1 MTRPDPVIAPRG
13 DEAALIEL
21 DPVLRAFRRRHPG
34 APTDLIEKAY
44 DTAVRYH
51 DGQFRKTGEPFI
63 THPLT
68 VTQILAGYGMDA
80 DTLAAALL
88 HDVVEDTDMTIED
101 VEDEF
106 GPVVATLIDGVTKLD
121 RIGFTSREEQQ
132 AATIRKMMIAVARD
146 VRVLLIKLADRLH
159 NVRTLGPLHPEKQA
173 RIARE
178 SLDIYAPLAHRLGV
192 QEIKH
197 EIEDRCFAVLYPR
210 IYTEITAL
218 MERRAPQRDAYIEK
232 TIAEARG
239 SLEDAG
245 IKSEVSGRP
254 KHVYS
259 IYRKMVE
266 GGRPFE
272 EIYDLIGI
280 RVITDELR
288 DCYAALGVV
297 HTLWPPVQ
305 GRFKDYVAMPKF
317 NLYQS
322 LHTTVLGPDRKP
334 LEVQIRTRDMH
345 EKAEYGIAAHWSYK
359 QGGRPGKPGEEL
371 PWIADIRFL
380 QDEYSDPEDFLAGLK
395 IDLYQDEVFVL
406 TPKGD
411 VVTLPRGATPV
422 DFAYKIHTEVGHRCV
437 GAKVN
442 SRLVPLSTK
451 LESGD
456 VVAISTSKAPTAGPS
471 RDWLQF
477 VKTSRASA
485 KIRQWFTRERREAA
499 LSEGREQLA
508 KALRREGLGLTAA
521 ERDRNLAEVA
531 DGMSYQDLDSL
542 FVAIG
547 EGNVSATTVAGR
559 VAKRVRPEDDEE
571 PELDLLVPPRRS
583 RTAARRPSHG
593 VIVEGLPDVLV
604 RIARCCAPVPG
615 DDVVGFV
622 TVGRG
627 VSVHRADCTNIGAL
641 AERSERMIDITWDPG
656 QVGSY
661 MVWIQVEALDRP
673 RLLQDVTV
681 TLADLG
687 ANIVASSSGLDKD
700 RVVVLR
706 YEVELSD
713 KDQLA
718 HLLSQ
723 LRGIDGVFDAFRLV
737 PQGDR
742 T

>member
-1 MTRPDPVIAPRG
+1 MSIPEPVPGPHA
-13 DEAALIEL
+13 DEAALAEL
-21 DPVLRAFRRRHPG
+21 DPVLRSFRRRHPG
-34 APTDLIEKAY
+34 TPTDLIERAY
-44 DTAVRYH
+44 GTAVRYH

-68 VTQILAGYGMDA
+68 VAQILAEYGMDA
-80 DTLAAALL
+80 ETLAAALL
-88 HDVVEDTDMTIED
+88 HDVVEDTDMTLED
-101 VEDEF
+101 VDADF
-106 GPVVATLIDGVTKLD
+106 GPLVASLIDGVTKLD
-121 RIGFTSREEQQ
+121 RIRFSSREEQQ

-159 NVRTLGPLHPEKQA
+159 NVRTLAPLAEEKQQ
-173 RIARE
+173 RIAAE
-178 SLDIYAPLAHRLGV
+178 SLEIYAPLAHRLGV

-210 IYTEITAL
+210 IYGEIMGL

-232 TIAEARG
+232 TIAEAVG

-245 IKSEVSGRP
+245 IKAEVTGRP

-280 RVITDELR
+280 RIITGELR

-345 EKAEYGIAAHWSYK
+345 ERAEYGIAAHWTYK
-359 QGGRPGKPGEEL
+359 EGGGEGDEL

-380 QDEYSDPEDFLAGLK
+380 QEEYQDPEDFLAGLK
-395 IDLYQDEVFVL
+395 LDLYQDEVFAL

-411 VVTLPRGATPV
+411 VITLPQGATPV

-442 SRLVPLSTK
+442 GRLVPLSTA
-451 LESGD
+451 LQSGD
-456 VVAISTSKAPTAGPS
+456 VVSISTSKAPGAGPS

-485 KIRQWFTRERREAA
+485 KIRQWFTRERRETA
-499 LSEGREQLA
+499 LAEGREQIA
-508 KALRREGLGLTAA
+508 KALRREGLGLSAADRDRRLGEVA
-521 ERDRNLAEVA
+521 ERL
-531 DGMSYQDLDSL
+531 GYQDLDSL
-542 FVAIG
+542 LVAVG
-547 EGNVSATTVAGR
+547 ESNVTPATVAGR
-559 VAKRVRPEDDEE
+559 VARLVRPEEEE
-571 PELDLLVPPRRS
+571 PELDLLVLPRRT
-583 RTAARRPSHG
+583 RTAARRPTHG

-641 AERSERMIDITWDPG
+641 AERAERMIDVTWDPG

-661 MVWIQVEALDRP
+661 MVWIQVEGLDRP

-713 KDQLA
+713 RDQLD
-718 HLLSQ
+718 HLLAQ
-723 LRGIDGVFDAFRLV
+723 LRGIEGVFDAFRLV
-737 PQGDR
+737 PQSESR
-742 T
+742 